1 MKLNQCRTKELV
13 IVGELIIDNDSS
25 NIGNTKENSRR
36 KEFEIQENLKAFS
49 EKLKCRND
57 VSSIPLF
64 F

>member
-49 EKLKCRND
+49 EKRKCRND